1 MIIKFKEPVL
11 VLLSAF
17 RYALPR
23 KSVIPSIVANEII
36 ANWDELGNFY
46 KTSIKNEI
54 GEVIEDSHL
63 DQCDIDC
70 WSRILKL

>member
-1 MIIKFKEPVL
+1 MKFENSDI

-23 KSVIPSIVANEII
+23 KSSVPSIIADELI
-36 ANWDELGNFY
+36 ANWNELSSY
-46 KTSIKNEI
+46 HQELVKREI

-63 DQCDIDC
+63 DECDIYN

>member
-1 MIIKFKEPVL
+1 MSVKFENSDI

-23 KSVIPSIVANEII
+23 KSSVPGIIADEII
-36 ANWDELGNFY
+36 ENWSELKPY
-46 KTSIKNEI
+46 YQDLIKREI

-63 DQCDIDC
+63 DECDIYS